1 MPKSEPFVA
10 ASADLKRDGWNDP
23 VKGRVGWRTLFSAD
37 LTPTD
42 GLTAGIADLEPGGWL
57 GLHRHSPAEIYYVI
71 EGRGIVTIEG
81 REHVVSAGS
90 AVFIPADAEHG
101 IRNDADAPLRFLYAF
116 PVDSFGEVEYRF
128 SDADAC
134 YSKNPA

>member
-1 MPKSEPFVA
+1 MPKAEPLVVA
-10 ASADLKRDGWNDP
+10 TEDRSREGWDDP

-42 GLTAGIADLEPGGWL
+42 SLTAGIADVEPGGWL
-57 GLHRHSPAEIYYVI
+57 GLHRHIPAEIYYVL

-81 REHVVSAGS
+81 REREVRAGA
-90 AVFIPADAEHG
+90 AVFIPGDAEHG
-101 IRNDADAPLRFLYAF
+101 IRNTGITPLRFLYAF

-128 SDADAC
+128 SEAG
-134 YSKNPA
+134 PATDPT